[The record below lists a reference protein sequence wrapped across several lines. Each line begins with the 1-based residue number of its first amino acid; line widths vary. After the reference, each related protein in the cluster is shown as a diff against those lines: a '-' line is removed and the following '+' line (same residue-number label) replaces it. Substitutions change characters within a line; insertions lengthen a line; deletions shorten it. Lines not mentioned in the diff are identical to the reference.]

1 MDIEI
6 ARHLI
11 RTAFRSSG
19 ELSALLP
26 LLKEHCGTEEYK
38 NYAQGVAAAIHGIN
52 IALIDK
58 ATASFPELESEME
71 SYIAKY
77 GRYL

>member
-11 RTAFRSSG
+11 RGAFRRSG

-26 LLKEHCGTEEYK
+26 LLKEHCDAEEYK
-38 NYAQGVAAAIHGIN
+38 NYAQGIAAAIHGIN

-58 ATASFPELESEME
+58 ATTNFPDLENEME
-71 SYIAKY
+71 SYITKY